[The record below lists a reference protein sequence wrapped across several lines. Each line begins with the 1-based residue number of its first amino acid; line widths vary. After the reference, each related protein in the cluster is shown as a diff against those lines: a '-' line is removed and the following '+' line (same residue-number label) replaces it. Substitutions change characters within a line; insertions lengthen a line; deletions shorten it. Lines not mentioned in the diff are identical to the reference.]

1 MSLIDIVNSSPLS
14 DDQKTYWRGR
24 VEAEGHTREVVAGIR
39 EALQEYIDSG
49 FQTLGVVM
57 DPNDPNVKAE
67 NAKLEAAVSAA
78 QADFDEKM
86 ADIEAEASAVTQA
99 VTKDI
104 DKIEAGMIK
113 ESI

>member
-14 DDQKTYWRGR
+14 DEQKTYWTGR
-24 VEAEGHTREVVAGIR
+24 VEAEGQTPEVVAGIR

-49 FQTLGVVM
+49 FQKLGVEL
-57 DPNDPNVKAE
+57 DPNDPNVKEEYKKMEDEVA
-67 NAKLEAAVSAA
+67 AA

-99 VTKDI
+99 IAKDI
-104 DKIEAGMIK
+104 DKIQADVVKAQI
-113 ESI
+113 